1 MESMSE
7 KKHLS
12 ISQLNMLSFCGE
24 QYRRRYIL
32 GEKRPP
38 GVSLLVGSSVDDA
51 VSANLNNKI
60 INKELLP
67 IEKVLDIARD
77 TLNHKWDEVEV
88 ALDDNDKAIGRVA
101 TRGKAVDKA
110 VRLSELH
117 AVRLAPS
124 INPTHVQRKWEI
136 ELDGYPVDLLGFI
149 DVQEGN
155 KAIRDTKTSGK
166 SPAKNAADTSD
177 QLTIYAMA
185 AYVLDGVIPERL
197 TLDYLVDLKT
207 PKESIIET
215 TRTVDDFKPLLARI
229 ENACTVLE
237 KGSFVPARQDN
248 PLCSPKWCG
257 YALTCRYVRKSIFA
271 VDGE

>member
-1 MESMSE
+1 MSE
-7 KKHLS
+7 KPHLS

-24 QYRRRYIL
+24 QYRRRYVL

-38 GVSLLVGSSVDDA
+38 GVSLLVGSSVDGS
-51 VSANLNNKI
+51 VNANLGNKI
-60 INKELLP
+60 INNELLP
-67 IEKVLDIARD
+67 VEQVLDIARD
-77 TLNHKWDEVEV
+77 TLNHEWERGEV
-88 ALDDNDKAIGRVA
+88 ALDEKEKALGTKQ
-101 TRGKAVDKA
+101 TRENAVDKA

-117 AVRLAPS
+117 ATKLAPF

-136 ELDGYPVDLLGFI
+136 ELDGYPVDLMGFI
-149 DVQEGN
+149 DVQEGS

-185 AYVLDGVIPERL
+185 AYVLDGKIPDKL

-215 TRTVDDFKPLLARI
+215 TRTVEDFKPLLARI

-237 KGSFVPARQDN
+237 KGAFVPARQDN
-248 PLCSPKWCG
+248 SLCSPKWCG
-257 YALTCRYVRKSIFA
+257 YFADCRYTRKTIFA
-271 VDGE
+271 VEGE

>member
-1 MESMSE
+1 MSE

-38 GVSLLVGSSVDDA
+38 GVSLLVGRSVDDS
-51 VSANLNNKI
+51 VNANLGNKI
-60 INKELLP
+60 ITKELLSV
-67 IEKVLDIARD
+67 EQVLDIARD
-77 TLNHKWDEVEV
+77 TLNHEWEREEIFLDEKEKILGEKQ
-88 ALDDNDKAIGRVA
+88 A
-101 TRGKAVDKA
+101 RGNAVDKA
-110 VRLSELH
+110 VRLAELH
-117 AVRLAPS
+117 ATKLSPL

-136 ELDGYPVDLLGFI
+136 ELDGYPVDLIGFI
-149 DVQEGN
+149 DVQEGS

-185 AYVLDGVIPERL
+185 AYVLDGQIPEKL

-207 PKESIIET
+207 PKESVIET

-229 ENACTVLE
+229 ENACIVLE
-237 KGSFVPARQDN
+237 KGAFVPARQDN

-257 YALTCRYVRKSIFA
+257 YALTCKYHRKINNSYVE
-271 VDGE
+271 GE